1 MFQEN
6 IIIHEHNCYLHRS
19 YTCHCLHSQVRF
31 SAGLPPTRPS
41 RYGPDDEENPYHS
54 CYPNKPQLLR
64 GSAVS
69 PNYCWRQVNRLLERT
84 SSPQTSSE
92 STILLEGSDGGGEGR
107 SEVGRGGREVETAS
121 QQFYLSIRFVC

>member
-1 MFQEN
+1 M
-6 IIIHEHNCYLHRS
+6 
-19 YTCHCLHSQVRF
+19 RF
-31 SAGLPPTRPS
+31 SAGLPPTRQS

-54 CYPNKPQLLR
+54 RYPNESQLLR

-69 PNYCWRQVNRLLERT
+69 PNYRRRQVNRLLERT

-92 STILLEGSDGGGEGR
+92 STILPEESDGGGEGG